1 MSQLRRGEGFYLIAG
16 VDMSLPILLEAIP
29 TVMQI
34 IPQLK
39 ALLIYSRKEHA
50 LKGPILARTSFF
62 FLASYFFYLLC

>member
-16 VDMSLPILLEAIP
+16 VDVPLPILLDAIP

-50 LKGPILARTSFF
+50 LKGPILARTSNHKSVLFF
-62 FLASYFFYLLC
+62 FW